1 MKTYLSLLI
10 FFLTIFS
17 NNLLANIRVNAVF
30 SDHMVFQRGQKV
42 PVWGTTYPNS
52 IVSVLFA
59 EQRKSVTSDEN
70 GNWRV
75 NLDHLKAS
83 SESRIL
89 TITAK
94 YNNEITTLKIV
105 DVLVGEVWLCSG
117 QSNMYRNFR
126 MLKGKAAE
134 AKYEPSAA
142 YLRKEASIANDSLF
156 RQFKV
161 GPDYSVFEE
170 KNQGRGSW
178 SKAIQGQISEFSGTA
193 YFFGRELRRELN
205 VPVALLSCS
214 LGSSKI
220 EPWMPKSAY
229 SKSEN
234 LKKFYQK
241 EIIDFKNRLE
251 SWDEDKEK
259 EIYQKMLSDW
269 EVKVK
274 QAELNG
280 KDKPRKP
287 RKKVH
292 PNVDRQVPTT
302 LFNAML
308 HPLIPFAIKGAI
320 WYQGESNTGNSPE
333 EYGNRLSTM
342 IETWRA
348 AWGQGDFYFYYCQ
361 LANYK
366 EVNTAPND
374 GKDGWVLLSNQ
385 QRKALELPNTGMA
398 VLSDIGEAGD
408 IHPKNKL
415 DTGKRLSLWAL
426 NQAYGRKNVY
436 SGPIYKSS
444 KIKRNKIIV
453 KFNEV
458 GSGLMVGNKHLF
470 DQTLPV
476 DEPLKRFQIC
486 GKDGQWKWATAKITS
501 KSKVEVWH
509 DDIQNP
515 VEVRYAWSSNP
526 EGANLYNKEGLPASL
541 FKTKN

>member
-1 MKTYLSLLI
+1 MKKTFLIVFGVLLTVNCFAFELSMP
-10 FFLTIFS
+10 
-17 NNLLANIRVNAVF
+17 NVF

-42 PVWGTTYPNS
+42 PVWGITTPNAL
-52 IVSVLFA
+52 VEVLFA
-59 EQRKSVTSDEN
+59 EQNKSVTSDGE

-75 NLDHLKAS
+75 DLDPLKAS
-83 SESRIL
+83 SESRTL

-94 YNNEITTLKIV
+94 YNNELTTLEIA

-126 MLKGKAAE
+126 MLIGKAAE
-134 AKYEPSAA
+134 AKYEPVAE
-142 YLRKEASIANDSLF
+142 YLRKEAALANDSLF

-170 KNQGRGSW
+170 KNQGRGAW
-178 SKAIQGQISEFSGTA
+178 SKAIQGQINEFSGTA
-193 YFFGRELRRELN
+193 YFFGRELRNELN

-229 SKSEN
+229 TQSET
-234 LKKFYQK
+234 LKTFYQK
-241 EIIDFKNRLE
+241 EIVDFKNRLA
-251 SWDEDKEK
+251 SWDEAKEK
-259 EIYQKMLSDW
+259 EIYQEMLADW
-269 EVKVK
+269 ERKAE
-274 QAELNG
+274 QAGLNG
-280 KDKPRKP
+280 KEAPRKP

-292 PNVDRQVPTT
+292 PNADRQVPAT

-320 WYQGESNTGNSPE
+320 WYQGESNTNNSPE
-333 EYGNRLSTM
+333 EYGLRLSTM
-342 IETWRA
+342 IESWRA

-366 EVNTAPND
+366 DVTTEPIAGD
-374 GKDGWVLLSNQ
+374 DGWVVLSDQ
-385 QRKALELPNTGMA
+385 QRLVLEVSNTGMA
-398 VLSDIGEAGD
+398 VLNDIGEAKD
-408 IHPKNKL
+408 IHPKNKI

-426 NQAYGRKNVY
+426 NQAYGKNIVC

-444 KIKRNKIIV
+444 EIKGNKIVIT
-453 KFNEV
+453 FNHV
-458 GSGLMVGNKHLF
+458 GSGLMVGKKHLLEP
-470 DQTLPV
+470 TISV
-476 DEPLKRFQIC
+476 DEPLRRFQIC
-486 GKDGQWKWATAKITS
+486 GDDGQWKWATAKITS
-501 KSKVEVWH
+501 QNSVEVWH
-509 DDIQNP
+509 NGIKNP
-515 VEVRYAWSSNP
+515 IEVRYAWSSNP